1 MSKTIKIKI
10 TEGECDPCQAAAP
23 LPKDPMG
30 HMHTSDCEKPSGYK
44 NAHNGEEARMH
55 RTTLA
60 HLLADVK
67 VLLDLVQDGD
77 DLPEW
82 LETKITKAGDYMSS
96 AARYIAG
103 NIARDQGQLEEV
115 KNCGCGQDPCITY
128 GSPLGTLEQ
137 LQEQNDQESISSMLD
152 NVKQNLPSFT
162 PEQLQQLVSALSALE
177 SGLVS
182 EEMFDLSESVL
193 IESHFNLYEYLQDAV
208 DENNETPCPQ
218 CLYETLLEASC
229 ECPDLIPEAKYRG
242 RKVKLNKPMRGD
254 VKKFK
259 VYVRDPKT
267 GNIKKVN
274 FGHGGSS
281 ARKKGEKT
289 MKIRKSNKKARKS
302 FRARH
307 NCKNPGPKTKAR
319 YWSCRKW

>member
-1 MSKTIKIKI
+1 MSKNIKIKI
-10 TEGECDPCQAAAP
+10 TEGHGCGTCDSAGPQPALSAP
-23 LPKDPMG
+23 SSMP
-30 HMHTSDCEKPSGYK
+30 

-60 HLLADVK
+60 HLIADVK

-103 NIARDQGQLEEV
+103 NMARDQGQLEEAV
-115 KNCGCGQDPCITY
+115 TAEQAEQIRPNIEAEQALDIISRMPA
-128 GSPLGTLEQ
+128 EQ
-137 LQEQNDQESISSMLD
+137 LSAYLSI
-152 NVKQNLPSFT
+152 PAT
-162 PEQLQQLVSALSALE
+162 PAAEAAAPISEASVGLEEDILVS
-177 SGLVS
+177 G
-182 EEMFDLSESVL
+182 F
-193 IESHFNLYEYLQDAV
+193 FNLYENLQDAV
-208 DENNETPCPQ
+208 DEYAEKPCPE
-218 CLYETLLEASC
+218 CLYEVLEGAAC
-229 ECPDLIPEAKYRG
+229 GCPDLIPEAKYRG
-242 RKVKLNKPMRGD
+242 RTVTLNKPTRGD

-259 VYVRDPKT
+259 VYVKNAK
-267 GNIKKVN
+267 GKVVKVN

-281 ARKKGEKT
+281 AKKKGEKT

-307 NCKNPGPKTKAR
+307 NCKSPGPKWKAR

>member
-1 MSKTIKIKI
+1 MKKIKI
-10 TEGECDPCQAAAP
+10 NITEGCDPCSAERHMDKISARDKHQHDD
-23 LPKDPMG
+23 PKSY
-30 HMHTSDCEKPSGYK
+30 T

-60 HLLADVK
+60 HLMADVK
-67 VLLDLVQDGD
+67 VLLDLVDDED

-96 AARYIAG
+96 AARYVAG
-103 NIARDQGQLEEV
+103 NEARDMGQLEEEV
-115 KNCGCGQDPCITY
+115 TDEEEKELKKIVIQLKKASKMHKGQ
-128 GSPLGTLEQ
+128 
-137 LQEQNDQESISSMLD
+137 
-152 NVKQNLPSFT
+152 
-162 PEQLQQLVSALSALE
+162 
-177 SGLVS
+177 S
-182 EEMFDLSESVL
+182 EKIDDILKEDECE
-193 IESHFNLYEYLQDAV
+193 INSHFGLYEALQDAITE
-208 DENNETPCPQ
+208 DNEHACSE
-218 CLYETLLEASC
+218 CLYEAIVGDTLEEAVVT
-229 ECPDLIPEAKYRG
+229 EAEYRG

-259 VYVRDPKT
+259 VYVKDPKT
-267 GNIKKVN
+267 GRVKKVN

-289 MKIRKSNKKARKS
+289 MRIRKSNPKARRN
-302 FRARH
+302 FRKRH